1 MADYLEYR
9 SGTDHNG
16 YRASVHRPITGQNV
30 PVIIAQ
36 QLIAST
42 SLSGPAKNLAT
53 VLEGTTEKLIDG
65 TNRYSEQGFRDW
77 VKPDFFRPMGQA
89 FRTNRDAA
97 IARRNELHA
106 MKADLATPRFPKDDH
121 RAPFRVELRGKIGAM
136 KPMQGVEAAMRNT
149 DMAVAMAEGGEAMA
163 LAMGW
168 TPDIYARFID
178 GFAERNLAN
187 RLIAQHGLTLKPTAN
202 DILRD
207 GPDHDAAIRAARE
220 HIANLNSSFDEI
232 DAVEA
237 MLGSVVDFAA
247 VTMDTDR
254 GAAFDALMAA

>member
-1 MADYLEYR
+1 MADYLDIY

-16 YRASVHRPITGQNV
+16 YHASVHRPTTGQSA
-30 PVIIAQ
+30 PVIVP
-36 QLIAST
+36 LPLTTST
-42 SLSGPAKNLAT
+42 TLGIHAKNFAT
-53 VLEGTTEKLIDG
+53 VFEATTGKLIDG
-65 TNRYSEQGFRDW
+65 TNRYSEQGFRDLM
-77 VKPDFFRPMGQA
+77 KPDVFQQTGEVFRIY
-89 FRTNRDAA
+89 RTAA
-97 IARRNELHA
+97 IEQRNDLHS
-106 MKADLATPRFPKDDH
+106 MKADWATPKFTKDDD
-121 RAPFRVELRGKIGAM
+121 RAPFRAELRSKMGAM
-136 KPMQGVEAAMRNT
+136 KPMQAIEAALRNS

-168 TPDIYARFID
+168 TADIYARFLD

-187 RLIAQHGLTLKPTAN
+187 RLIGQHGITLKPTAN

-207 GPDHDAAIRAARE
+207 GPDNDAAIRAARE

-237 MLGSVVDFAA
+237 LLGSVVDFAA

-254 GAAFDALMAA
+254 GAAFDMLMAA